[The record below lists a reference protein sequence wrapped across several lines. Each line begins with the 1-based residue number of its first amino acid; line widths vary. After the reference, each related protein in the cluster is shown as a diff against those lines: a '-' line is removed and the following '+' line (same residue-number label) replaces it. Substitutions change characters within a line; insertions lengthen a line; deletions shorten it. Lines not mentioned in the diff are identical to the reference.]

1 MASGVPTDNEHQ
13 TPVDQ
18 AFISLADRL
27 ADASGTILRN
37 YYRRKVAIIDKPDE
51 TPVTQADRECEST
64 LRKMIAE
71 AFPAHGIVGE
81 EFGTERGD
89 ADYVWVLDP
98 LDGTKAFVTGRPLYG
113 TLISLLHRD
122 RPIMGVIDMPV
133 LRDRWIGAAGRATTL
148 NGEACTARACAT
160 LSAAYLSTVSPL
172 AFPDRPSFD
181 KFETVRHRAK
191 TTTYGGDCYQY
202 GMVATGFIDV
212 VIEAN
217 LGIYDF
223 LALAPIIQG
232 AGGIITNWQGE
243 PLTRNSGD
251 KVLACGDRRV
261 HAETLPLLQG

>member
-1 MASGVPTDNEHQ
+1 MASGAPTDIDHQ
-13 TPVDQ
+13 TRLDQ
-18 AFISLADRL
+18 AFIDLAGRL

-64 LRKMIAE
+64 LRGLIAE

-113 TLISLLHRD
+113 TLIALLYRD
-122 RPIMGVIDMPV
+122 RPIMGVIDMPI
-133 LRDRWIGAAGRATTL
+133 LRDRWIGAIGRPTTL
-148 NGEACTARACAT
+148 NGETCAVRPCPA

-172 AFPDRPSFD
+172 AFPDRQSFE
-181 KFETVRHRAK
+181 KFEAVRQRAK

-202 GMVATGFIDV
+202 GMVATGFIDL

-223 LALAPIIQG
+223 LALAPIIEG

-243 PLTRNSGD
+243 PLTRHSGD

-261 HAETLPLLQG
+261 HAETLPLLQA